1 METDKKTTWIERFN
15 DYIADKLSFILSIMA
30 TFYIILTLTIIP
42 LFYGLPS
49 TPKDWAT
56 YLCTV
61 IFQGIALPVL
71 GYTSRKAGDKTDKMM
86 EEMYKMTTEIDRLVK
101 LIESQEEKDIEEVDE
116 ILDIEKKKKGD
127 NNYRKK

>member
-1 METDKKTTWIERFN
+1 MKKKIKLIEKFN
-15 DYIADKLSFILSIMA
+15 DFIADRLSFALSIMT
-30 TFYIILTLTIIP
+30 TFYIILILTIVP

-71 GYTSRKAGDKTDKMM
+71 GYTARKAGNKSDALMD
-86 EEMYKMTTEIDRLVK
+86 EMYKMTKEINRLVK
-101 LIESQEEKDIEEVDE
+101 IIEKQEKSIYQDVEDIKK
-116 ILDIEKKKKGD
+116 IEKK
-127 NNYRKK
+127 

>member
-15 DYIADKLSFILSIMA
+15 DYIADKLSFILSTMA

-71 GYTSRKAGDKTDKMM
+71 GYTSRKAGDKTDRMM

-101 LIESQEEKDIEEVDE
+101 LIESQEEKVIEEVDE
-116 ILDIEKKKKGD
+116 ILDIEKKNKK
-127 NNYRKK
+127 

>member
-71 GYTSRKAGDKTDKMM
+71 GYTSRKAGDKTDRMM

-101 LIESQEEKDIEEVDE
+101 LIESQEEKVIEEVDE
-116 ILDIEKKKKGD
+116 ILDIEKKNKK
-127 NNYRKK
+127 